1 MYIDAPS
8 VPESTDG
15 TVADNTTSPVIDET
29 PTNSTE
35 PVDDPGT
42 DAPANDTTP
51 EPTPSEPTEP
61 TEPEEP
67 AEEVPLE
74 PGVLIPTS
82 SDGQFKGEIE
92 FGLEDAEFGFSW
104 PSEE

>member
-1 MYIDAPS
+1 MFIDAPS
-8 VPESTDG
+8 VPESTGG
-15 TVADNTTSPVIDET
+15 TVADNTTTPVIDET

-51 EPTPSEPTEP
+51 EPTPSAPTEP

-67 AEEVPLE
+67 KGPEGPKGPKGPE
-74 PGVLIPTS
+74 GG
-82 SDGQFKGEIE
+82 DGT
-92 FGLEDAEFGFSW
+92 
-104 PSEE
+104 